1 MLFITFVVVALFVGV
16 YVLDMS
22 LLQAAIGTIILVWV
36 YMETINPA
44 LIKRDMKKQ
53 ETVRVNT
60 ANRSFNS
67 TNFSATQKLV
77 SCSGHSGIAIDESR
91 KKICFLEWDMDG
103 RFQRKIIDYR
113 DVLASEIEEDGE
125 TVTKT
130 QRGSQIGG
138 ALIGGLALGGAGA
151 IIGGLSGKTV
161 SSNVASGISLTVTV
175 NSTEDPVFEFVLFS
189 ASGEDGFG
197 YSAASAEA
205 RHWHGLLTA
214 VIKQA
219 DIEDAA
225 SEKAEAQSGSV
236 ADELA
241 KLAALKEQ
249 GILSDDEFSAQ
260 KQKLLAG

>member
-1 MLFITFVVVALFVGV
+1 MFFIIVFVVVALFVGV
-16 YVLDMS
+16 YVLDFA
-22 LLQAAIGTIILVWV
+22 LLPTVVGTFVLVLF
-36 YMETINPA
+36 YFETIHTA
-44 LIKRDMKKQ
+44 LIKRDIKKQ
-53 ETVRVNT
+53 QAGRVKT
-60 ANRSFNS
+60 AGILFNS

-77 SCSGHSGIAIDESR
+77 DCSGAGIAIDESR
-91 KKICFLEWDMDG
+91 KKICLLEWDIGG
-103 RFQRKIIDYR
+103 RFRRKIIDYR
-113 DVLASEIEEDGE
+113 DILASEIEEDGKI
-125 TVTKT
+125 VTKT

-161 SSNVASGISLTVTV
+161 SSNVASSISLIVTV
-175 NSTEDPVFEFVLFS
+175 NSTEDPVFEIIL
-189 ASGEDGFG
+189 SGKDEFD
-197 YSAASAEA
+197 YAAASAKA
-205 RHWHGLLTA
+205 HHWHKLLTV

-219 DIEDAA
+219 DMEDSA
-225 SEKAEAQSGSV
+225 SEKVATQSGTV